1 MKKFRVLIRAKI
13 EDAIEVE
20 AKDRLEAE
28 EIAESKWYTGQ
39 FDIDPENVVDISFFA
54 LKSEG

>member
-20 AKDRLEAE
+20 AEDRLEAA
-28 EIAESKWYTGQ
+28 EIAESKWYMGLY
-39 FDIDPENVVDISFFA
+39 DIDPENVVDIRFFA
-54 LKSEG
+54 LKGEE